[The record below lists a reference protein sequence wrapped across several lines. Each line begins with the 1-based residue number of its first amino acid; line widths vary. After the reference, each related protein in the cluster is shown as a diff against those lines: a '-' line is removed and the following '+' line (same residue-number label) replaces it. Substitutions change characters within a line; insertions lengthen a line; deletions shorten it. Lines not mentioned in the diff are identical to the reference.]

1 MSIAVSIPAG
11 QAECLG
17 SLVSSFRVAPFSDAA
32 IDAALCHPIWSAA
45 PAVATPP
52 ATLPAR
58 RGYAPGVAGGCVAL
72 RAGRQRCGP
81 AGAGSV
87 VEDCIQPGESVCLV
101 VSDQTRK
108 TAVDRILPVL
118 LRCLTGRGCK
128 ASDFFILVATG
139 IHRPPTAEEIRRIIG
154 AQIAQVFENR
164 IFIHDPDDTANLV
177 SIGKTRRGHD
187 VRLNRRAAEAQRL
200 VLLGAATYHYHAGFG
215 GGRKSLIPGLAG
227 RATIAYNHSLTLDPE
242 QDRIQPG
249 VEIGRLDGNPVS
261 EEMLEC
267 ARLHP
272 PDFIV
277 NTVLAPDGQLVGVF
291 AGDVDLAHRAACG
304 LVEQID
310 RVAIDRKADFVVA
323 DAGSA
328 GNWIQAHKA
337 LFNAARAGQEAGR
350 IILLAPCPEGLG
362 NERFRYWVT
371 RPTLAEIYRGLRQS
385 PEVNGQTALST
396 RLRGARAMLI
406 TQLCARDVADL
417 RIATVPDQEA
427 AICLMLA
434 ELARAGIKRPTYYL
448 MPEAMAIV
456 PFAGGT

>member
-1 MSIAVSIPAG
+1 MTIAVSIPAD

-17 SLVSSFRVAPFSDAA
+17 SLVSSFCAAPFSDAA
-32 IDAALCHPIWSAA
+32 IDAALCHPIW
-45 PAVATPP
+45 
-52 ATLPAR
+52 
-58 RGYAPGVAGGCVAL
+58 
-72 RAGRQRCGP
+72 P
-81 AGAGSV
+81 AGSGHA

-108 TAVDRILPVL
+108 TAAHRILPVL
-118 LRCLTGRGCK
+118 LRRLTGKGCK
-128 ASDFFILVATG
+128 ARDFFILVATG
-139 IHRPPTAEEIRRIIG
+139 IHRPPTSEELGTILGAEMG
-154 AQIAQVFENR
+154 KAFAGR
-164 IFIHDPDDTANLV
+164 IFFHDPDDESGLIP
-177 SIGKTRRGHD
+177 IGKTRRGHE
-187 VRLNRRAAEAQRL
+187 VRLNRRAVEADRL
-200 VLLGAATYHYHAGFG
+200 VLLSAATYHYHAGFG

-242 QDRIQPG
+242 QDCIRPG
-249 VEIGRLDGNPVS
+249 VEIGRMDGNPVS
-261 EEMLEC
+261 EEMLEG

-277 NTVLAPDGQLVGVF
+277 NTVLTPDGQLAGVF
-291 AGDVDLAHRAACG
+291 AGDLDLAHCAACR

-310 RVAIDRKADFVVA
+310 RVDIRKKADFVVA
-323 DAGSA
+323 DAGGA

-337 LFNAARAGQEAGR
+337 LFNAARAVQEAGR

-396 RLRGARAMLI
+396 RLRGARAILV
-406 TQLCARDVADL
+406 TQLSARDMADL
-417 RIATVPDQEA
+417 RIATAPDQGA
-427 AICLMLA
+427 AVRLTLA

-448 MPEAMAIV
+448 MPEAMVVV
-456 PFAGGT
+456 PFFGKVVRS

>member
-1 MSIAVSIPAG
+1 MAISVSIPAG
-11 QAECLG
+11 QAACLG
-17 SLVSSFRVAPFSDAA
+17 SLVSSFRAAPFSDAA
-32 IDAALCHPIWSAA
+32 IDAALRHPIWPNGALLRQEALWLATGKNGVLGFAGFRKDAPRLAAGCFTGSA
-45 PAVATPP
+45 
-52 ATLPAR
+52 
-58 RGYAPGVAGGCVAL
+58 
-72 RAGRQRCGP
+72 
-81 AGAGSV
+81 

-108 TAVDRILPVL
+108 TAVHRILPVL
-118 LRCLTGRGCK
+118 LRRLKGRGCK

-139 IHRPPTAEEIRRIIG
+139 IHRPPTPEELGNILGADMGAVFAGRIYLH
-154 AQIAQVFENR
+154 N
-164 IFIHDPDDTANLV
+164 PDDESGLMP
-177 SIGKTRRGHD
+177 IGRTHSGHE
-187 VRLNRRAAEAQRL
+187 VRLNRRAVEANRL
-200 VLLGAATYHYHAGFG
+200 VLLGAASYHYHAGFG

-242 QDRIQPG
+242 QNRIRPG

-261 EEMLEC
+261 AEMLEG

-277 NTVLAPDGQLVGVF
+277 NTVLTPDGQLAGVF
-291 AGDVDLAHRAACG
+291 AGDLDLAHRAACG
-304 LVEQID
+304 LVERID
-310 RVAIDRKADFVVA
+310 RVTLDRKADFGVA
-323 DAGSA
+323 DASGA

-337 LFNAARAGQEAGR
+337 LFNAARAVQEAGR

-396 RLRGARAMLI
+396 RLRGARAILV
-406 TQLCARDVADL
+406 TQLSARDVADL
-417 RIATVPDQEA
+417 RIATAPDQEMA
-427 AICLMLA
+427 VRLTLA

-448 MPEAMAIV
+448 MPEAMAVV
-456 PFAGGT
+456 PF

>member
-1 MSIAVSIPAG
+1 MTIAISIPAG

-17 SLVSSFRVAPFSDAA
+17 SLVSSFRAAPFSDAA
-32 IDAALCHPIWSAA
+32 IDVALRHPIW
-45 PAVATPP
+45 
-52 ATLPAR
+52 L
-58 RGYAPGVAGGCVAL
+58 
-72 RAGRQRCGP
+72 
-81 AGAGSV
+81 AGAGSA

-108 TAVDRILPVL
+108 TAVDRTLPVL
-118 LRCLTGRGCK
+118 LRRLTGRGCK

-139 IHRPPTAEEIRRIIG
+139 IHRPPTAEDIQRILG
-154 AQIAQVFENR
+154 AQMARIFENR

-177 SIGKTRRGHD
+177 SIGKTRRGHE
-187 VRLNRRAAEAQRL
+187 VCLNRRALEAQRL

-227 RATIAYNHSLTLDPE
+227 RATIAYNHSLTLDSE
-242 QDRIQPG
+242 KDCIRPG
-249 VEIGRLDGNPVS
+249 VEVGRLDDNPVA
-261 EEMLEC
+261 EEMLEG

-277 NTVLAPDGQLVGVF
+277 NTVLTPDGQLAGVF
-291 AGDVDLAHRAACG
+291 AGDLDLAHRAACR

-310 RVAIDRKADFVVA
+310 RVDIRKKADFVVA
-323 DAGSA
+323 DAGDA

-337 LFNAARAGQEAGR
+337 LFNAARAVQKAGR

-371 RPTLAEIYRGLRQS
+371 RPTPAEIYRGLRQS

-396 RLRGARAMLI
+396 RLRGAYTILI
-406 TQLCARDVADL
+406 TQLSARDVADL
-417 RIATVPDQEA
+417 RIATAPDLETA
-427 AICLMLA
+427 VRVTLD

-448 MPEAMAIV
+448 MPEAMAVV
-456 PFAGGT
+456 PFLGE

>member
-1 MSIAVSIPAG
+1 MTPTQAATILPALNMTLSVSIPAG

-17 SLVSSFRVAPFSDAA
+17 ELVPSFRAAPFSDAA
-32 IDAALCHPIWSAA
+32 IDAALRRPIWPNGA
-45 PAVATPP
+45 
-52 ATLPAR
+52 
-58 RGYAPGVAGGCVAL
+58 
-72 RAGRQRCGP
+72 GP
-81 AGAGSV
+81 AI
-87 VEDCIQPGESVCLV
+87 EDCIHSGESVCLV

-118 LRCLTGRGCK
+118 LRRLAGRGCK

-139 IHRPPTAEEIRRIIG
+139 IHRPPTAAELDKILGADIG
-154 AQIAQVFENR
+154 AVFADR
-164 IFIHDPDDTANLV
+164 IFIHDPDDAANLV
-177 SIGKTRRGHD
+177 SIGKTRSGHE

-200 VLLGAATYHYHAGFG
+200 VLLGAASYHYHAGFG

-227 RATIAYNHSLTLDPE
+227 RATIAYNHSLTLDPQ
-242 QDRIQPG
+242 QDRIRPG

-261 EEMLEC
+261 AEML
-267 ARLHP
+267 AGVRLHP

-277 NTVLAPDGQLVGVF
+277 NTVLAPDGQLAGVF
-291 AGDVDLAHRAACG
+291 AGDLDLAHRAACR

-310 RVAIDRKADFVVA
+310 RVAIRKQADFVVA
-323 DAGSA
+323 DAGDA

-337 LFNAARAGQEAGR
+337 LFNAARAVQEAGR

-396 RLRGARAMLI
+396 RLRGARALLV
-406 TQLCARDVADL
+406 TQLSARDVVDL
-417 RIATVPDQEA
+417 RIATAPDLGKA
-427 AICLMLA
+427 VRLTLD

-448 MPEAMAIV
+448 MPGAMAVV
-456 PFAGGT
+456 PFLGST